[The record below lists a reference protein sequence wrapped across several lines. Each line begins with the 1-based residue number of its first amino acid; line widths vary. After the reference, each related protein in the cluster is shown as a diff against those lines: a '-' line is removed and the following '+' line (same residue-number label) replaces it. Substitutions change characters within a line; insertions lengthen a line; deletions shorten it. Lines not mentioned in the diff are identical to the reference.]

1 MKTMWGV
8 AALALAAT
16 GARAEVPMH
25 GPESTAKQI
34 LAAERAFAAMA
45 EKETAAKAF
54 RWAMDPVDGLE
65 FVPGGPARGA
75 DAIFKAQ
82 GGDTPETG
90 KLRWE
95 PDEVFASTGDMGLTW
110 GHWTFTPIGAEKA
123 VAHGKYVTV
132 WRRNAKGEWKGL
144 IDIGNPD
151 K

>member
-90 KLRWE
+90 KLRW
-95 PDEVFASTGDMGLTW
+95 
-110 GHWTFTPIGAEKA
+110 
-123 VAHGKYVTV
+123 
-132 WRRNAKGEWKGL
+132 
-144 IDIGNPD
+144 
-151 K
+151 